1 MEKDC
6 CNLQCFKEKITKI
19 ILEKKH
25 KKNKRKKNHAGKHCS
40 NLQCFMLK
48 YTIIIL
54 NQFNIKK
61 IKFTKIILKIL
72 ITKKMQGMTVAIHNV
87 LKKKNTKQNSQPA

>member
-40 NLQCFMLK
+40 NL
-48 YTIIIL
+48 
-54 NQFNIKK
+54 
-61 IKFTKIILKIL
+61 
-72 ITKKMQGMTVAIHNV
+72 
-87 LKKKNTKQNSQPA
+87 